1 MLTYMIVF
9 IAIAF
14 ASVANGFAISS
25 PMGRVV
31 LSRGYVSRSRN
42 SWAEKEALKKAKELR
57 LKCNYVNERF
67 PFTKGTSSMPP
78 PTNFK
83 NIYTIDQAKE
93 LWDFQQKNC
102 IPMDPIEI
110 SVWEKIFVL
119 SMLCLLP
126 ILLIIA
132 TCHREGY
139 YGGEI

>member
-1 MLTYMIVF
+1 MLAYMIVF
-9 IAIAF
+9 IVFVF
-14 ASVANGFAISS
+14 ASAANGFAIGS

-102 IPMDPIEI
+102 IPIEI
-110 SVWEKIFVL
+110 SSWEKIFG
-119 SMLCLLP
+119 LLTFCFVIP
-126 ILLIIA
+126 VFIVTVWKFSNI
-132 TCHREGY
+132 ENY
-139 YGGEI
+139 YGEDI

>member
-1 MLTYMIVF
+1 MIVF
-9 IAIAF
+9 IVFVF
-14 ASVANGFAISS
+14 ASAANGFAISS

-42 SWAEKEALKKAKELR
+42 SGAEEETLKKKARDLR
-57 LKCNYVNERF
+57 LKCDYVNKRF

-93 LWDFQQKNC
+93 FWDFQQKNC
-102 IPMDPIEI
+102 IPIEI
-110 SVWEKIFVL
+110 GPREKIFLL
-119 SMLCLLP
+119 STFCLFITLF
-126 ILLIIA
+126 IVAVYRISNIQS
-132 TCHREGY
+132 Y

>member
-1 MLTYMIVF
+1 MIVF
-9 IAIAF
+9 IAIVF

-42 SWAEKEALKKAKELR
+42 RWAEEEALKKTKELR

-67 PFTKGTSSMPP
+67 PFTKETSSLPP

-83 NIYTIDQAKE
+83 NIYTVDQAKE

-102 IPMDPIEI
+102 IPIEI
-110 SVWEKIFVL
+110 SPWEQIFAL
-119 SMLCLLP
+119 SMLCLF
-126 ILLIIA
+126 ITLLIIA
-132 TCHREGY
+132 TCHRESY